1 MTTVGNLTRDG
12 ITVLVFSVLLAPDD
26 QQLTSEVSPPYNATE
41 KYQDTRSPSLVST
54 TSM

>member
-12 ITVLVFSVLLAPDD
+12 IAFSVLLAPDD
-26 QQLTSEVSPPYNATE
+26 QQLASEVSPLPPYNATE
-41 KYQDTRSPSLVST
+41 KYQDNHSPSLVST